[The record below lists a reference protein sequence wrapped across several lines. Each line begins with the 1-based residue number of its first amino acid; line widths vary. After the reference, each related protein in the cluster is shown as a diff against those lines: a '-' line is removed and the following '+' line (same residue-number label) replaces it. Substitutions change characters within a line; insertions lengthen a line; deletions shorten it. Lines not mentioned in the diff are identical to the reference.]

1 MKTFFTFIEAVAT
14 MILLVVIMPFINF
27 WLAYFGGWIAS
38 LVVGGPL
45 CEALNTMFGTTRFVP
60 TIIPWIAGGL
70 GWIGS
75 YFNTRINVNTN

>member
-1 MKTFFTFIEAVAT
+1 METFFTFIGAVAT
-14 MILLVVIMPFINF
+14 IILLVVIMPFINF

-60 TIIPWIAGGL
+60 TMIPWIAGGL